1 VLHDELW
8 IKLDDLDSQVPDAID
23 VSKMISEERKAFVFA
38 FVYEEDT
45 SGATSPLNLLAS
57 ASASATSLASTHA
70 LASDGLDAPSPLLA
84 SAPASVDDSDD
95 SEVEVVQVDKD
106 YSILELGDFF
116 STRPLTEEE
125 TREWHKILS
134 GDEDE
139 IVATKRGIGLTKKDL
154 RIFNGAEW
162 LNDNCI
168 DFFLAMINELGLP
181 GLFFFSS
188 GFLTGTNLDTFNFNL
203 FFFSS
208 GFLTKMLGEQL
219 NTFNFELVEKW
230 AHKLIHGQKTFIN
243 IFDEEYLL
251 APLNYYKAHWALL
264 VVCVK
269 DKKIVYMDSGRTSKK
284 EDKAISGLKR
294 YLAKVAT
301 RNGQVQTNWI
311 VEKNPIGTIF
321 QVSTTLIFYS
331 LDLINHLINRFTKGN
346 GYDCG
351 VCTILHALMIALNGL
366 DFVNNKFVYNQT
378 FIDTTSIRVK
388 LALLMSGKDGIL
400 LRYINQLTIQ
410 KRGKKKRDRK

>member
-1 VLHDELW
+1 
-8 IKLDDLDSQVPDAID
+8 
-23 VSKMISEERKAFVFA
+23 
-38 FVYEEDT
+38 
-45 SGATSPLNLLAS
+45 
-57 ASASATSLASTHA
+57 
-70 LASDGLDAPSPLLA
+70 
-84 SAPASVDDSDD
+84 
-95 SEVEVVQVDKD
+95 
-106 YSILELGDFF
+106 
-116 STRPLTEEE
+116 
-125 TREWHKILS
+125 
-134 GDEDE
+134 
-139 IVATKRGIGLTKKDL
+139 
-154 RIFNGAEW
+154 
-162 LNDNCI
+162 
-168 DFFLAMINELGLP
+168 
-181 GLFFFSS
+181 
-188 GFLTGTNLDTFNFNL
+188 
-203 FFFSS
+203 
-208 GFLTKMLGEQL
+208 MLGEQL
-219 NTFNFELVEKW
+219 NTYNFKLVEKW

-269 DKKIVYMDSGRTSKK
+269 AKKIVYMDSGRLSGK
-284 EDKAISGLKR
+284 EDKAIRGFKR
-294 YLAKVAT
+294 YLAEVAT

-311 VEKNPIGTIF
+311 VVKNPMGTIF

-331 LDLINHLINRFTKGN
+331 LDLINHLINRFTKEN

-410 KRGKKKRDRK
+410 KRGEKKRDRK